1 MAIVLCILHLANGRI
16 VLGLLGVFYRA
27 KCIGLLGVDV
37 ITFGGRCNQSFR
49 NSKDVCF
56 PVWMND
62 RCHATKTA

>member
-1 MAIVLCILHLANGRI
+1 MLHVPSSSLPP
-16 VLGLLGVFYRA
+16 